1 MRYQSKP
8 QDSEFLT
15 DPADSFKI
23 KSATQSSSVVQKEVK
38 KEAEFQY
45 NLELLCS
52 SEEVKNYNLKSFL
65 LASTEQEKDANRSW
79 AESTNK
85 DSMSII
91 LTTSVYVNEPKTLHY
106 QFSGSKS
113 SAFNYKIKPVKKGNT
128 SHTESF
134 IPIKPSVQIGERLGW
149 PTEGYFYH
157 FIDDVLL
164 NEYKILG
171 SNKWAFSVTAST
183 NKLLTDA
190 LLSEQV
196 MTTILLP
203 FKINCEIVER
213 QHILYKR
220 EKITKEQWDKDINA
234 DWLDEHACL
243 LNMKDVVSARSEPI
257 LKKEKNE
264 DDDII
269 YIVKL
274 GDVLGNIAQNYGLSL
289 AEIIELN
296 PKYKD
301 NPHSI
306 SPGDKIIIATHQQA
320 TTLPDFQTCEISPK
334 FHICQLDTDTN
345 QRETWIQIAAKYN
358 LAPKTLLELN
368 NHYDSNPTALA
379 VGDKLV
385 VEVRTKKTSEK
396 IISNTLPAEDI
407 TTNKN
412 VYAFANTQ
420 CIAND
425 DIHMYVKPLVD
436 LGDAN
441 KNTPVVKTTKL
452 VLQSTLLQS
461 VESLELLAK
470 GNGVLLKENHKGP
483 EVKSIQNALM
493 KLDFEL
499 GISEASENFGS
510 MTKQTLTLFQK
521 LYEPSHKT
529 HADYSIGSADG
540 IVGKNTILALDEAL
554 QDGWSCIRYEL
565 RISRKKLYRRHNSV
579 NDFIGNKNTD
589 LTVRAKQGGTLGEF
603 KFVDLYNDD
612 KVLLEGVTLEADDY
626 QPTESGSDSYV
637 PTGTYRMI
645 DNPGAAWMP
654 YRLVHAN
661 KKTAKDAFGTRSTIN
676 IHAGNYPWSLEG
688 CILLGK
694 KGTSTTAIDKAVKNN
709 DGTYSAHSGFEY
721 PKIGPSSSII
731 KLFKDEINDVAKLL
745 TQTKLKTYDG
755 STSTYTK
762 NFYPQ
767 LKIIITDTEMDEE
780 YEYGSG
786 DNEKK
791 YLLVEDSN

>member
-1 MRYQSKP
+1 
-8 QDSEFLT
+8 
-15 DPADSFKI
+15 
-23 KSATQSSSVVQKEVK
+23 
-38 KEAEFQY
+38 
-45 NLELLCS
+45 
-52 SEEVKNYNLKSFL
+52 
-65 LASTEQEKDANRSW
+65 
-79 AESTNK
+79 
-85 DSMSII
+85 
-91 LTTSVYVNEPKTLHY
+91 
-106 QFSGSKS
+106 GSKS
-113 SAFNYKIKPVKKGNT
+113 SAFNYKEIKPVKKGNT

-203 FKINCEIVER
+203 FKINGEIVER

-220 EKITKEQWDKDINA
+220 EKITKEQWDNDINA

-257 LKKEKNE
+257 LEKEKSK
-264 DDDII
+264 DVI
-269 YIVKL
+269 YIVKS
-274 GDVLGNIAQNYGLSL
+274 GDVLGNIAQKHGLSL
-289 AEIIELN
+289 AKIIELN

-306 SPGDKIIIATHQQA
+306 SPGDKIVIDTHQQA
-320 TTLPDFQTCEISPK
+320 TALPDFQTCEIPPK
-334 FHICQLDTDTN
+334 FHICQLDTETN

-358 LAPKTLLELN
+358 LAPKALLELN
-368 NHYDSNPTALA
+368 NRYNSNPAALA
-379 VGDKLV
+379 VGDELI
-385 VEVRTKKTSEK
+385 VEVKTEK
-396 IISNTLPAEDI
+396 TPEKVTSNTLPAEDI
-407 TTNKN
+407 TTDKK

-420 CIAND
+420 CTAGD

-452 VLQSTLLQS
+452 ILQSTLLQN

-470 GNGVLLKENHKGP
+470 GKGVLLKENHKGS
-483 EVKSIQNALM
+483 EIKAIQNALM
-493 KLDFEL
+493 ALDFEL
-499 GISEASENFGS
+499 GITEASENFGS

-565 RISRKKLYRRHNSV
+565 RISRKKLYRRHSSV
-579 NDFIGNKNTD
+579 NDFVGNKNTD

-612 KVLLEGVTLEADDY
+612 QILLEGVTLEADDY
-626 QPTESGSDSYV
+626 EPTESGSDSYV

-694 KGTSTTAIDKAVKNN
+694 KGTSTTAIDKAVRNN

-721 PKIGPSSSII
+721 PFIGTS
-731 KLFKDEINDVAKLL
+731 KDTIDDFIEEIDINKKLL
-745 TQTKLKTYDG
+745 LQKKLNTYDG
-755 STSTYTK
+755 GDLTYKT

-767 LKIIITDTEMDEE
+767 LRISITDTEMNDT
-780 YEYGSG
+780 YEYGSN
-786 DNEKK
+786 DHDKK
-791 YLLVEDSN
+791 YQLVTDND